1 MEKNMKKIFE
11 KNFEK
16 ISNKIEFDKENIKV
30 FLMLAITIFSLSISS
45 SFGVNDELWNFSN
58 IYKMNSG
65 YEIYKDLN
73 VIITPLFFYIGE
85 TLFKI
90 MGANYFVFRIYN
102 TIIYTLMYY
111 LIYKL
116 FLTLK
121 VEKKIAKT
129 FTLIILLPT
138 VIMVF
143 MGSNYNVLSFDFVL
157 LGIIMYIKNYNINI
171 KNHNINIKNQKNNI
185 KNQKNNKNNQNI
197 NINNQNINIKNFI
210 LQGIVLFLIFMTKQN
225 IAVFYIISLI
235 ILSIIN
241 LNRIKFKQSI
251 LGLMISGL
259 VFIMLN
265 SIFITYLMFTQNLY
279 NAINFTILGIGE
291 FRNNIITESIINII
305 IVAIFD
311 VLIIFCLENKKIN
324 LDKSIKNNLKILI
337 CFAIPMLLIAY
348 PLFNKYHCAVAILIS
363 VITLLYF
370 FEAIFIK
377 EIFKELDY
385 PKFIKR
391 LLVIG
396 VIILLVLSII
406 NYSEK
411 QKYFNYSDPYYGS
424 GINKEQYEY
433 LNKMIDY
440 IEKNDPLIVSV
451 KSNFFMNV
459 LKKNNGV
466 FDLPF
471 VGNFGIGGEQD
482 LIEKINNSEKRII
495 LIDNDKDFNGFH
507 QNSKLARE
515 FIKNNYKFVGN
526 IENFLL
532 FEK

>member
-1 MEKNMKKIFE
+1 MKKIFE

-16 ISNKIEFDKENIKV
+16 ISKKIEFDKENLKV

-171 KNHNINIKNQKNNI
+171 KNQKINIK
-185 KNQKNNKNNQNI
+185 
-197 NINNQNINIKNFI
+197 NQNINIKNFI
-210 LQGIVLFLIFMTKQN
+210 LQGIILFLIFMTKQN
-225 IAVFYIISLI
+225 IAVFYIVSLI

-259 VFIMLN
+259 VFILLN

-291 FRNNIITESIINII
+291 FRNNIITESIISII

-311 VLIIFCLENKKIN
+311 VLIIFCFENKKIN

-406 NYSEK
+406 NFSEK

-482 LIEKINNSEKRII
+482 LIEKIKNSEKRII

-532 FEK
+532 FEKQL

>member
-1 MEKNMKKIFE
+1 MKKIFE

-16 ISNKIEFDKENIKV
+16 ISKKIEFDKENLKV

-157 LGIIMYIKNYNINI
+157 LGIIIYIKNYNINI
-171 KNHNINIKNQKNNI
+171 KNQKINIKNQKNNI
-185 KNQKNNKNNQNI
+185 KNNNIDIKNQK
-197 NINNQNINIKNFI
+197 INIKNFI

-259 VFIMLN
+259 VFILLN

-291 FRNNIITESIINII
+291 FRNNIIKESIINII

-385 PKFIKR
+385 PRFIKR

-406 NYSEK
+406 NFSEK